1 MVNRILKILL
11 LAALI
16 MMVFTSYGCL
26 ESKEPKQIE
35 IDPGDISAYEFSVLE
50 GKFTNSSTFFLYTN
64 KTVRAIYTVVNAPR
78 LEVVVPKD
86 ISGVKS
92 EKGPGI
98 DNLVIIGNTG
108 NSMVFSG
115 INEFSNISHNVSYS
129 ESSQNKKIQF
139 EFADTINGY
148 VAYTYYWEQGLFY
161 HILSRNETVNVV
173 LPEGYDTGNM
183 IFGPTK
189 PKPDTKRLDEQ
200 NRIWLVWD
208 NPNPEHQLISVKYY
222 KSSLPTIMG
231 FVGLVLLVAFFVTAI
246 YFKNEIRKL
255 HKKREIIEKDK
266 DN

>member
-11 LAALI
+11 LTALI
-16 MMVFTSYGCL
+16 MLAFTTNGCL

-35 IDPGDISAYEFSVLE
+35 IDPGDFSVYEFTVPE
-50 GKFTNSSTFFLYTN
+50 GNFINSSTFFVYPN

-108 NSMVFSG
+108 SSTVFSS
-115 INEFSNISHNVSYS
+115 INKFSNVSHNVSYS
-129 ESSQNKKIQF
+129 ESRGNKKIQF
-139 EFADTINGY
+139 EFADTISGY
-148 VAYTYYWEQGLFY
+148 VAYTYYWEQGQFY

-173 LPEGYDTGNM
+173 LPQGYDTGNM
-183 IFGPTK
+183 IFGLPK
-189 PKPDTKRLDEQ
+189 PKPDTKRLDDQ

-208 NPNPEHQLISVKYY
+208 NPNPEHQFIDVKYY

-231 FVGLVLLVAFFVTAI
+231 FVGLVLLVASFVTAI

-255 HKKREIIEKDK
+255 RKKREIIDKDK

>member
-1 MVNRILKILL
+1 
-11 LAALI
+11 
-16 MMVFTSYGCL
+16 MMAFTSNGCL
-26 ESKEPKQIE
+26 ESKELKQIE
-35 IDPGDISAYEFSVLE
+35 IDPGDFSEYEFKVPE
-50 GKFTNSSTFFLYTN
+50 GKFINSSTFYLYPN
-64 KTVRAIYTVVNAPR
+64 KTVKAIYTVVNAPR

-92 EKGPGI
+92 KKGPGI

-108 NSMVFSG
+108 SSMVFSS

-129 ESSQNKKIQF
+129 ESNRNKNIHF

-183 IFGPTK
+183 IFGLLK
-189 PKPDTKRLDEQ
+189 PKPDTKRLDDQ
-200 NRIWLVWD
+200 NRMWLIWD
-208 NPNPEHQLISVKYY
+208 NPNPKYQYIQVNYY

-231 FVGLVLLVAFFVTAI
+231 FVGLVLLVASLVTAI

-255 HKKREIIEKDK
+255 RKKREIIDKDK
-266 DN
+266 E